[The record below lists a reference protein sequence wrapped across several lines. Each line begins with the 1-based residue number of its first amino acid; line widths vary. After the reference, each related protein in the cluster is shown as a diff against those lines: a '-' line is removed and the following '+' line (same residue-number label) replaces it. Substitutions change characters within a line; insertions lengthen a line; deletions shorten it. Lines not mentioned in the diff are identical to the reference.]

1 MVVSFLLNKEGYTE
15 VIQYEKNVT
24 TIIRDINDSFWEREI
39 RCKNWSYSN
48 YHQKELLDRSL
59 PSL

>member
-1 MVVSFLLNKEGYTE
+1 MVVLFLLNKEGDKE

-39 RCKNWSYSN
+39 
-48 YHQKELLDRSL
+48 LSL
-59 PSL
+59 IHI

>member
-1 MVVSFLLNKEGYTE
+1 MVVSFLLNKEGYKE

-39 RCKNWSYSN
+39 RCKNWS
-48 YHQKELLDRSL
+48 
-59 PSL
+59 